1 MSDLSLNPLINQQ
14 HLLDFEHI
22 TAECVTPAV
31 RELLSRANRV
41 VAQVT
46 APETL
51 ASWQS
56 VVEPLER
63 ACHHLSRAWGAVGHL
78 MSVMDNPQLR
88 EAYNE
93 NLPVVTAF
101 YIGLSQNEALFA
113 KYKAIASGEDFKSL
127 DPVKRRFIE
136 HEIRDFR
143 LSGADLPADKK
154 AQMKTIGELC
164 AQLNQKFSENLL
176 DATNAFTLDITDKA
190 ELAGIP
196 DDILTLYRAEAE
208 AAGIDGWRLTLQYP
222 SYIPAMQYC
231 ENRQVRQTLYRA
243 FTTRAAEFGP
253 KELDNTPLIEELL
266 ALRAKEAA
274 LLDMHSFAELSLAT
288 KMAESPAQVID
299 FLRDLARRS
308 KPWAKH
314 DQAELEAFAREELGI
329 DKLEPW
335 DQAFA
340 SERLRVKRY
349 AYSEQ
354 EVRRY
359 FTLPQVFKGLFA
371 LVENMFDIR
380 ISADSASL
388 WHPDVQFW
396 RITTP
401 TGKLIAQFYTDLY
414 ARASKRS
421 GAWMDNDLTRGFNE
435 DGSERTPT
443 AYLVCNFTKPVD
455 GKPSMLTHDDV
466 TTLFHEFGHGLH
478 HMLSRVTVSGLS
490 GINGFEWDAVEMPSQ
505 FMENWC
511 WQYEVIEKISAHVDS
526 GEPLPKSLFD
536 KMLAAKNYHAGL
548 FSVRQIEFAL
558 FDMLIHS
565 ENADPKAFMKVL
577 DEVRKE
583 VCVVPVVPWN
593 RFPQSFSHIFA
604 GGYAA
609 GYYSYKWAEVL
620 SADAFS
626 AFEEEGLFNKA
637 TGKRWL
643 DEVIS
648 RGASRDAI
656 ESFRAFRGRD
666 PRIDALLRHTGMIG
680 EPQN

>member
-1 MSDLSLNPLINQQ
+1 MTELSRNPLIDQK
-14 HLLDFEHI
+14 HLLDFAHI
-22 TAECVTPAV
+22 TPDCITPAI
-31 RELLSRANRV
+31 RQLLKDAE
-41 VAQVT
+41 QVLGEVTSEQT
-46 APETL
+46 A
-51 ASWQS
+51 ASWET
-56 VVEPLER
+56 VVEPLDR
-63 ACHHLSRAWGAVGHL
+63 ACNRLSRAWGAVGHL
-78 MSVMDNPQLR
+78 MGVMDNPELR
-88 EAYNE
+88 AAYNE
-93 NLPVVTAF
+93 NLPAVTTF

-113 KYKAIASGEDFKSL
+113 KYKAIEADERFKSL
-127 DPVKRRFIE
+127 DPVKQRLIE

-143 LSGADLPADKK
+143 LSGAELPEDKK
-154 AQMKTIGELC
+154 AQMQKIGERC
-164 AQLNQKFSENLL
+164 AAISQKFSENLL
-176 DATNAFTLDITDKA
+176 DATNAFALDITDKS
-190 ELAGIP
+190 ELSGIP
-196 DDILTLYRAEAE
+196 EDILALYRAEAE
-208 AAGIDGWRLTLQYP
+208 SAGIEGWRLTLQYP

-231 ENRQVRQTLYRA
+231 DNRSVREKLYRA
-243 FTTRAAEFGP
+243 FSTRASEFGP
-253 KELDNTPLIEELL
+253 EDKDNTPIIEELL
-266 ALRAKEAA
+266 ELRSQEAG
-274 LLDMHSFAELSLAT
+274 LLDMRSFAELSLQT
-288 KMAESPAQVID
+288 KMAKSPEQVVD

-308 KPWAKH
+308 KPWAKK
-314 DQAELEAFAREELGI
+314 DQSELEAFARQELGI

-335 DQAFA
+335 DQSYA
-340 SERLRVKRY
+340 SEKLRVKRY
-349 AYSEQ
+349 AFSEQ

-380 ISADSASL
+380 ISPDTASL

-396 RITTP
+396 RISTP
-401 TGKLIAQFYTDLY
+401 QGKLIAQFYTDLY

-455 GKPSMLTHDDV
+455 GKPSMLTHDEV

-505 FMENWC
+505 FMENWA
-511 WQYEVIEKISAHVDS
+511 WQYEVIEKISAHVDTA
-526 GEPLPKSLFD
+526 EPLPKSLFE
-536 KMLAAKNYHAGL
+536 KMLAAKNYHSGL
-548 FSVRQIEFAL
+548 FSVRQLEFAL
-558 FDMLIHS
+558 FDMLIHMQG
-565 ENADPKAFMKVL
+565 ADPKAFMKVL
-577 DEVRKE
+577 DEVRRE

-593 RFPQSFSHIFA
+593 RFPQSFSHIFS

-666 PRIDALLRHTGMIG
+666 PQIDALLRHTGMEG
-680 EPQN
+680 VPQD

>member
-1 MSDLSLNPLINQQ
+1 MTEASSNPLINQT
-14 HLLDFEHI
+14 HLLDFARI
-22 TAECVTPAV
+22 TADCVTPAV
-31 RELLSRANRV
+31 KELLSKASEAVRT
-41 VAQVT
+41 VT
-46 APETL
+46 DPATPAT
-51 ASWQS
+51 WDH

-63 ACHHLSRAWGAVGHL
+63 ACNRLSRAWGAVGHL
-78 MSVMDNPQLR
+78 MGVMDTPELR
-88 EAYNE
+88 AAYNE
-93 NLPVVTAF
+93 NLPAVTAF
-101 YIGLSQNEALFA
+101 YISLSQNEALFG
-113 KYKAIASGEDFKSL
+113 KYKAMASSKEFEKL
-127 DPVKRRFIE
+127 DPVKRRLVE

-143 LSGADLPADKK
+143 LSGADLPQDKK
-154 AQMKTIGELC
+154 ARMKEIGERC
-164 AQLNQKFSENLL
+164 AALSQKFSENLL
-176 DATNAFTLDITDKA
+176 DATNAFKLDVKDKS

-196 DDILTLYRAEAE
+196 EDVLALYRSEAE
-208 AAGIDGWRLTLQYP
+208 AAGLDGWRLTLQYP

-231 ENRQVRQTLYRA
+231 ENRAIREKLYRA
-243 FTTRAAEFGP
+243 FATRAAEFGP
-253 KELDNTPLIEELL
+253 AERDNTPIIEELL
-266 ALRAKEAA
+266 GLRAEEAS
-274 LLDMHSFAELSLAT
+274 LLDMRCYAELSLAT
-288 KMAESPAQVID
+288 KMAKDPAQVVS

-308 KPWAKH
+308 KPWAKK
-314 DQAELEAFAREELGI
+314 DQAELASFAREELGI
-329 DKLEPW
+329 DELKPW
-335 DQAFA
+335 DQSFA
-340 SERLRVKRY
+340 SERLREKRY

-354 EVRRY
+354 QVRRY

-371 LVENMFDIR
+371 LVEGMFDIR
-380 ISADSASL
+380 ISADTASL

-396 RITTP
+396 RISTP
-401 TGKLIAQFYTDLY
+401 DGKLIAQFYTDLY
-414 ARASKRS
+414 ARSSKRS

-455 GKPSMLTHDDV
+455 GKPSMLTHDEV

-478 HMLSRVTVSGLS
+478 HMLSRVTVSALS

-511 WQYEVIEKISAHVDS
+511 WQYEVVERLSSHVDS

-548 FSVRQIEFAL
+548 FSVRQLEFAL

-565 ENADPKAFMKVL
+565 EGADPKRFMQIL
-577 DEVRKE
+577 DQVREE
-583 VCVVPVVPWN
+583 VCVSPLVPWN

-626 AFEEEGLFNKA
+626 AFEEEGLFNKS

-666 PRIDALLRHTGMIG
+666 PRIDALLRHTGMVG
-680 EPQN
+680 LPAD